1 MVCVNELADLN
12 CRKKE
17 VLEKLLIALTP
28 YAPHVCEEL
37 WHELGNKPSVLDAS
51 YPKVETK
58 YLVETSKDYPIS
70 VNGKVRTNIGIS
82 LDAAQDEVERIILQ
96 NEIIQ
101 KWLDGKPPKKVIYVK
116 NKMINVVV

>member
-1 MVCVNELADLN
+1 M
-12 CRKKE
+12 
-17 VLEKLLIALTP
+17 LEKLLIALTP

-37 WHELGNKPSVLDAS
+37 WHELGNQSSILNAA
-51 YPKVETK
+51 YPKVEGK
-58 YLVETSKDYPIS
+58 YLVETSKEYPIS

-82 LDAAQDEVERIILQ
+82 LDAAQEDVERIILQ

-101 KWLDGKPPKKVIYVK
+101 KWLEGRPPKKVIYVR